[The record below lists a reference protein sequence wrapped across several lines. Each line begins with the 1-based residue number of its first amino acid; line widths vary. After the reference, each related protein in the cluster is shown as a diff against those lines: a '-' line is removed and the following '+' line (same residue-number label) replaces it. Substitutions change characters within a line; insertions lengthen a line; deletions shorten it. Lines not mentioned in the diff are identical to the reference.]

1 MEAVAGRRGEE
12 TGAVVEDR
20 GGEVGRREA
29 AEGHSLERGEVAA
42 EVCPG
47 ENRILELIYQ
57 FIVYSLQFIVYIITL
72 ADSSLSS
79 HRIVIFSSSSRR
91 RRTHAGRSMWR
102 GEGGRRG
109 EVVRGGGEVRL
120 PYDRERERREQ
131 ERRQRQQDT
140 KRQVINWQNGLFLAL
155 TLEAY
160 Q

>member
-1 MEAVAGRRGEE
+1 
-12 TGAVVEDR
+12 
-20 GGEVGRREA
+20 
-29 AEGHSLERGEVAA
+29 
-42 EVCPG
+42 
-47 ENRILELIYQ
+47 
-57 FIVYSLQFIVYIITL
+57 
-72 ADSSLSS
+72 
-79 HRIVIFSSSSRR
+79 
-91 RRTHAGRSMWR
+91 MWR

-140 KRQVINWQNGLFLAL
+140 KRQVTNWHNGLFLAL